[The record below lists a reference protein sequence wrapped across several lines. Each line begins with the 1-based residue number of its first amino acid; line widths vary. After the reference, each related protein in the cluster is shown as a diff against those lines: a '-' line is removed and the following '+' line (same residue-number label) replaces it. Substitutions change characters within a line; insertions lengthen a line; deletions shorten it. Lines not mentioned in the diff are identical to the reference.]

1 MPNWSMWGKKK
12 KKPPQI
18 IQATTENPNYLKA
31 VTT

>member
-1 MPNWSMWGKKK
+1 MTNWNMWGKKK
-12 KKPPQI
+12 TPLQI